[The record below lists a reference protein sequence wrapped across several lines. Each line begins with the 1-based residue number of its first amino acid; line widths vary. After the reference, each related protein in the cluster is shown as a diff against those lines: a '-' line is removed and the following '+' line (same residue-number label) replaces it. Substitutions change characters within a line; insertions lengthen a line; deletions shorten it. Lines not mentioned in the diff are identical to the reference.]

1 MRRTMTVLLIVLLL
15 VPELPA
21 RSNNDWEKVKK
32 LKPGTAVQILLWS
45 GDNLRGRI
53 DSVGDAGLHLTMAD
67 GSSSQTSRL
76 SELDRISIRRI
87 ARIRQPNLPD
97 PKRWMLT
104 GALAGGAI
112 GLTAGTV
119 ADLKHGGNYRWFGGG
134 LGGAGM
140 GFLASCM
147 ALAAVGIVDVSRG
160 LRRKVV
166 YEDNVNHPPNGERG
180 SATPSP

>member
-87 ARIRQPNLPD
+87 ARIPPTPPAGSQALDAHRGRGRRRNWVDGRNGCGPEPRRPLP
-97 PKRWMLT
+97 
-104 GALAGGAI
+104 LARR
-112 GLTAGTV
+112 V
-119 ADLKHGGNYRWFGGG
+119 
-134 LGGAGM
+134 GGAGM

-147 ALAAVGIVDVSRG
+147 ALAVVGSVEVGRG
-160 LRRKVV
+160 LRRRKVV
-166 YEDNVNHPPNGERG
+166 YEDEVHHPPNGKRG
-180 SATPSP
+180 IRH